1 MLEIDESAYKKRER
15 ESARLFLSPP
25 TLFWSAAAGR
35 SPHSTASDLLAEKEW
50 EKRIDGASQNK
61 GHIPEVIKR
70 KKTKE
75 RKKKERERG
84 RK

>member
-1 MLEIDESAYKKRER
+1 LKCGSWPQPAQHRQ
-15 ESARLFLSPP
+15 
-25 TLFWSAAAGR
+25 R
-35 SPHSTASDLLAEKEW
+35 STIAEKEW